1 MTITPFVA
9 TPSSPHRGMT
19 QPPLPVR
26 EEKRAGEL
34 ERERSELA
42 FEERE
47 RERERESYESFVS
60 LDFVLSL
67 WGGFQMFFFLL

>member
-47 RERERESYESFVS
+47 RERERVMNH
-60 LDFVLSL
+60 L
-67 WGGFQMFFFLL
+67 

>member
-9 TPSSPHRGMT
+9 TSSSPHRGMT

-47 RERERESYESFVS
+47 RERTLERVIVFFV
-60 LDFVLSL
+60 FVVCSCVDV
-67 WGGFQMFFFLL
+67 

>member
-47 RERERESYESFVS
+47 RERESYESFVS
-60 LDFVLSL
+60 LDFVFCL
-67 WGGFQMFFFLL
+67 